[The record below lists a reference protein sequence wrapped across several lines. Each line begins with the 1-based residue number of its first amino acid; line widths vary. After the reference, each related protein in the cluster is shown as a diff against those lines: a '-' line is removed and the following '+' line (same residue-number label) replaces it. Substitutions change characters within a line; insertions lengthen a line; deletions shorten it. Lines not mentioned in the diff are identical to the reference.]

1 VLSAT
6 AAGADA
12 SRVTVKFGPDTVCWI
27 ASCTKVM
34 ATVAALQCVERG
46 LLHLDAAVETILPEL
61 KNPQILL
68 KIDSEVG
75 PTLKPATKKITLR
88 QMLTHS
94 SGLSYEFTHPKMFM
108 WRKWFLH
115 QSAANKELTTSLDPA
130 KAYQAPLLF
139 EPGESW
145 AYSTGIDWAGV
156 MVARVTGKSLE
167 DYMRENIFKPLGM
180 TSTTFFPE
188 RYPDIA
194 KRLASMAVRDEETGK
209 LNRNAGNPLKA
220 YMGVRQGGG
229 GGCFST
235 ATDYVKFLSA
245 LCKPVCPL
253 FAKQET
259 FKTMLSPN
267 LSTASKAALMEIH
280 KSPEAFG
287 LAGNVPIG
295 TDLDFGLGGLINVE
309 KVKSTGRAAGTMQ
322 WGGLPNLMWWVNRED
337 GICGCY
343 FSQLLPSGDHRSFE
357 LYEHYE
363 RAIMRELRASRES
376 KL

>member
-1 VLSAT
+1 
-6 AAGADA
+6 
-12 SRVTVKFGPDTVCWI
+12 
-27 ASCTKVM
+27 M

-46 LLHLDAAVETILPEL
+46 LLSLDAPVETILPEL
-61 KNPQILL
+61 KDPQILL
-68 KIDSEVG
+68 KIDAGSG

-94 SGLSYEFTHPKMFM
+94 SGLSYEFTHPKMFI

-115 QSAANKELTTSLDPA
+115 QSAANKALTTSLDPA

-139 EPGESW
+139 EPGEGW

-156 MVARVTGKSLE
+156 MVARVSGKSLE
-167 DYMRENIFKPLGM
+167 DYMQENVFKPLGM
-180 TSTTFFPE
+180 ASTTFYPE
-188 RYPDIA
+188 RHPEIA
-194 KRLASMAVRDEETGK
+194 QRLASMAVRDEETGK
-209 LNRNAGNPLKA
+209 LSKDTGNPLKA
-220 YMGVRQGGG
+220 YMNVREGGG

-235 ATDYVKFLSA
+235 ATDYMKFLSA
-245 LCKPVCPL
+245 LCTPACPL
-253 FAKQET
+253 FKHQET
-259 FKTMLSPN
+259 LKMMFSPN
-267 LSTASKAALMEIH
+267 LSRSSKTALMEMH

-295 TDLDFGLGGLINVE
+295 TDLDFGLGGIINVE

-322 WGGLPNLMWWVNRED
+322 WGGLPNLMWWVNRGD

-343 FSQLLPSGDHRSFE
+343 FSQLLPSGDRRSFE
-357 LYEHYE
+357 LYEQYE
-363 RAIMRELRASRES
+363 KAVMKELKAGGET

>member
-1 VLSAT
+1 M
-6 AAGADA
+6 A
-12 SRVTVKFGPDTVCWI
+12 S
-27 ASCTKVM
+27 
-34 ATVAALQCVERG
+34 VAALQCVERG
-46 LLHLDAAVETILPEL
+46 LLSLDTPVETILPEL

-68 KIDSEVG
+68 KMDTETG

-94 SGLSYEFTHPKMFM
+94 SGLSYEFTHPKMFI

-115 QSAANKELTTSLDPA
+115 QSAENKALTTSLDPA

-139 EPGESW
+139 EPGEGW
-145 AYSTGIDWAGV
+145 AYSTGIDWAAI
-156 MVARVTGKSLE
+156 MVTRVTGKSLE
-167 DYMRENIFKPLGM
+167 DYMQENIFKPLGM
-180 TSTTFFPE
+180 TSTTFYPE
-188 RYPDIA
+188 RYPEVT

-220 YMGVRQGGG
+220 YMSVREGGG

-235 ATDYVKFLSA
+235 ATDYLKFLSA
-245 LCKPVCPL
+245 LCAPVCPL
-253 FAKQET
+253 FAKQGTLKEM
-259 FKTMLSPN
+259 FSPN
-267 LSTASKAALMEIH
+267 LSIPSKAALLEIH
-280 KSPEAFG
+280 RSPEAFG

-309 KVKSTGRAAGTMQ
+309 QVTGTGRAAGTMQ
-322 WGGLPNLMWWVNRED
+322 WGGLPNLMWWINRGD

-357 LYEHYE
+357 LYEQYE
-363 RAIMRELRASRES
+363 RAIMKEFRDGGVS